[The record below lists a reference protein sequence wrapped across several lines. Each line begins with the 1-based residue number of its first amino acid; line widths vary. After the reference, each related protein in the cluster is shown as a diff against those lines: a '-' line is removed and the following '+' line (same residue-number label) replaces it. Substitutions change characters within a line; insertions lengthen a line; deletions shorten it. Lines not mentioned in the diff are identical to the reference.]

1 MKIIP
6 VILDNYRTLKD
17 KTVKVT
23 FETNELTPEQ
33 AQYLHSSLQQFGYLA
48 FKIAQFEKED
58 LSFLDN
64 LTADKES
71 LEAIGKTKSQQ
82 LRAVLYRLW
91 EQDRQGYEDF
101 NLFYEFQMN
110 RIVKHFKDKL
120 E

>member
-33 AQYLHSSLQQFGYLA
+33 AQYLHSALQQFGYLA
-48 FKIAQFEKED
+48 FKISNFEKDD

-64 LTADKES
+64 LAADKES
-71 LEAIGKTKSQQ
+71 IEAIGKTKSQQ

-91 EQDRQGYEDF
+91 EQENKGYKDF
-101 NLFYEFQMN
+101 NLFYEFMMN
-110 RIVKHFKDKL
+110 KIVKFYKDKL
-120 E
+120 D